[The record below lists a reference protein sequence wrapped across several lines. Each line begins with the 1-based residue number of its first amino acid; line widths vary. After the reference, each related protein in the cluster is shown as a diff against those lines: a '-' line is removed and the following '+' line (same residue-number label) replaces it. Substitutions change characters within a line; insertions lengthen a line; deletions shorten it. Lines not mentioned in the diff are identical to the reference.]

1 MAVRGILKLKI
12 MSLVGGNT
20 MNLQMIKLF
29 TLSLTLGLGM
39 QVTQA
44 AAITKSQATVAPSQ
58 VMTEKLSPIEKA
70 LNQQK
75 REGNKV
81 LSNPDDLKVFTSLKS
96 TASQNFLAEQ
106 HQRFSRL
113 VQAIFQP
120 HSS

>member
-1 MAVRGILKLKI
+1 
-12 MSLVGGNT
+12 